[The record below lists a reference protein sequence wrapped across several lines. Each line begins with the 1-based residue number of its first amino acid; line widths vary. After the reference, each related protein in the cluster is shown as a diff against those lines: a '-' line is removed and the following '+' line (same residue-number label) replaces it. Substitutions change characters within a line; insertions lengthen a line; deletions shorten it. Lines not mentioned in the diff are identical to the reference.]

1 MKGDIMNEFKLQ
13 CHIMTA
19 KDVKVTDRFI
29 MLCILKSV
37 DWNTWSKD
45 IAMSAIYNKYE
56 IPRATFSRSIKQ
68 LKSLGWISVVSNRT
82 GLKQHHTTITVH
94 PNVIKQHEST
104 VTQNDTLVS
113 QNDTPKVTQND
124 TLVSQNDTLVTQ
136 NDTLVTQIDTPKVTQ
151 NDTEVTQIDTTVT
164 QIDTTVTQNDTY
176 ININNNNNIN
186 NQSDEPIKYVSRM
199 EAVVY
204 TNNFHP
210 RDLRHLADDR
220 DKVPLHILGAVNKRL
235 EIERRVAVVEEE
247 RGRKM
252 GHHERLNFD
261 GSQRDEDAKI
271 YHPHSFEFKNIRK
284 VW

>member
-1 MKGDIMNEFKLQ
+1 MNEFNLQ
-13 CHIMTA
+13 CRVMTA

-37 DWNTWSKD
+37 DWSTWSKE

-94 PNVIKQHEST
+94 PNIIKQHKST
-104 VTQNDTLVS
+104 VT
-113 QNDTPKVTQND
+113 
-124 TLVSQNDTLVTQ
+124 QNDTLVTQ
-136 NDTLVTQIDTPKVTQ
+136 NDTPKVDQSDTVVTQ
-151 NDTEVTQIDTTVT
+151 N
-164 QIDTTVTQNDTY
+164 DTTVTQNDTY

-186 NQSDEPIKYVSRM
+186 NQADESLEYVTRA
-199 EAVVY
+199 EAIMY

-220 DKVPLHILGAVNKRL
+220 DKVPLHILDAKNKRF
-235 EIERRVAVVEEE
+235 EIDRRVAVVEEE

-252 GHHERLNFD
+252 GHHERMNFD
-261 GSQRDEDAKI
+261 GAQREEDSKI
-271 YHPHSFEFKNIRK
+271 YHAFSFEFKNIRK